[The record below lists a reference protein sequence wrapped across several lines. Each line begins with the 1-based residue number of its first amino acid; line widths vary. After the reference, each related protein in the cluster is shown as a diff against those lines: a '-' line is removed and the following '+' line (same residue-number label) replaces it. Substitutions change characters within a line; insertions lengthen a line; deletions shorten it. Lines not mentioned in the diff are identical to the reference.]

1 MDITALTA
9 AISRGETRMIRT
21 RYSSPNL
28 CFSRLKRSAWRQSTN
43 GSLTPCPIFSLWL
56 LRPCAMFWLY
66 GRGLGYNR
74 RAVALKKTGQT
85 VVDEHGGKL
94 PDDVLTLKTF
104 PGIGITTASEIAA
117 FAFHRPVVFIETN
130 IRRVF
135 LHFFFRDSEGI
146 RDKDLLPLVEKT
158 LDRSDPRNW
167 YYALMDFGVMLK
179 RVVINPNR
187 RSAHYTRQSR
197 FEGSDRQIRG
207 EILRLLLARE
217 EVFESKAAILL
228 DADEARVE
236 RILGELKKEGFH
248 PKYGRQARNPRR
260 LAVDSTMRSDRDD
273 GAVGAQWVYGGI
285 TGRAARAFFFKTC
298 VFLLARRVEYKHYAR

>member
-1 MDITALTA
+1 MEKNPRMKTGELKGANDAEVRFEAAFAREGFTDRTGALFRDMVYGYYRAHRREFPWRNTDDPYKILVSEFMLQQTQTERVTPKYERFVDALPDFFALA
-9 AISRGETRMIRT
+9 AAPLRDV
-21 RYSSPNL
+21 L
-28 CFSRLKRSAWRQSTN
+28 A
-43 GSLTPCPIFSLWL
+43 LWQ
-56 LRPCAMFWLY
+56 
-66 GRGLGYNR
+66 GLGYNR

-85 VVDEHGGKL
+85 VVDEYGGKL
-94 PDDVLTLKTF
+94 PDEVLTLKTF

-117 FAFHRPVVFIETN
+117 FAFHLPVVFIETN

-207 EILRLLLARE
+207 AILRLLLARKA
-217 EVFESKAAILL
+217 VHESETALLL

-236 RILGELKKEGFH
+236 RILGELKKEGFILSLDG
-248 PKYGRQARNPRR
+248 K
-260 LAVDSTMRSDRDD
+260 LVIRD
-273 GAVGAQWVYGGI
+273 G
-285 TGRAARAFFFKTC
+285 
-298 VFLLARRVEYKHYAR
+298 